1 MYNIERLQT
10 RFEHGFEVQK
20 LSTNQWRSCSRSFPE
35 SLLTRGQSPGW
46 LKNILIKQLENLK
59 KARKAQ
65 GKDFRRLLS
74 LDFENI
80 SGAQSLPQSATNGL
94 EVNHKAICSHFD
106 SSVQA
111 ENFCKPWEASETY
124 GYSARPVKWTANVG
138 LVCLLTFLN
147 YLTLTAMASCVSYAT
162 EASKTRT
169 LASRRGGSKI
179 SFRASSRRWSNA
191 WLTQFGTRKID

>member
-1 MYNIERLQT
+1 MLKITLTHIFFYNLSYRHQKSFRTLWEVLEIILCAIMYNIERLQT

-20 LSTNQWRSCSRSFPE
+20 LSTNQWRSCSRSFPKL
-35 SLLTRGQSPGW
+35 LLTRGQSPGW
-46 LKNILIKQLENLK
+46 LKNILIKKLENLK

-94 EVNHKAICSHFD
+94 EVNHKAICSHSD

-111 ENFCKPWEASETY
+111 ENFSKPWEGTETD
-124 GYSARPVKWTANVG
+124 GYSARPVQLTANVG
-138 LVCLLTFLN
+138 WVCLLTFL
-147 YLTLTAMASCVSYAT
+147 A
-162 EASKTRT
+162 
-169 LASRRGGSKI
+169 
-179 SFRASSRRWSNA
+179 
-191 WLTQFGTRKID
+191 